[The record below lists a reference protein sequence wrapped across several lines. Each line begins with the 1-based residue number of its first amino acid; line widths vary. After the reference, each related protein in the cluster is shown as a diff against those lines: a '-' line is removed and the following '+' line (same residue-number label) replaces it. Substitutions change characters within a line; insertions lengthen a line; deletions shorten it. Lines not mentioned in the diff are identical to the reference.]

1 MPQWLQDITN
11 GWPMIRANIP
21 TFIVIIA
28 LIIGAVWA
36 AMAWSYG
43 AIISN
48 QASEIKLLERQKAEA
63 SATPKSSV
71 LAERAS
77 LRLHLYGN
85 TRQPDRLSADNI
97 GTIWQMF

>member
-1 MPQWLQDITN
+1 MPGDSMPQWLQDITN

-63 SATPKSSV
+63 
-71 LAERAS
+71 
-77 LRLHLYGN
+77 LRLQSHL
-85 TRQPDRLSADNI
+85 S
-97 GTIWQMF
+97 